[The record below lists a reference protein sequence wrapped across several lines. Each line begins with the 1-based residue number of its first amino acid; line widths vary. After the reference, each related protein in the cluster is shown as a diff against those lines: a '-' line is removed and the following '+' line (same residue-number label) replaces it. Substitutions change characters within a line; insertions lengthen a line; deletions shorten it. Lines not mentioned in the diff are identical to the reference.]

1 MNELKENKGAGL
13 KYFLFIG
20 IPVIIVLGILGAYYY
35 ATNPMNVLIKTINKT
50 HESLNNLI
58 NDEESKNQAKISGN
72 ISFKTNQNWNG
83 LEELQNYDYDFLLAI
98 DKDKKQLKMGLG
110 MNKDQSTI
118 LNFFLYMLNGKQY
131 LESTKVYEKILEL
144 PETQTLQ
151 TDVYQSKYNSADLKT
166 IIRKCKDYL
175 VESLNKDYIHREK
188 TDININNE
196 TIKTTKITYLLD
208 KENQKRTLK
217 YLENKILAD
226 DELLTILSNIQE
238 KDKNTIKDEI
248 QETFNNYTYTD
259 DYKINLF
266 TESLKQNVIH
276 ITVVKDKENII
287 SITNYN
293 NEKSINFEDE
303 LEIHLVNQTDKE
315 LELNYLF
322 KNEKITGKIKIEKE
336 NQKRNIIF
344 RMNQNANEIEFNI
357 TYEIKYDTSID
368 IPNITNSKKIDELSG
383 EETLE
388 IFNKLE
394 NILKDTIFYKLIEKN
409 IL

>member
-118 LNFFLYMLNGKQY
+118 LDFFLYMLNGKQY

-248 QETFNNYTYTD
+248 QKTFNNYTYTD

-293 NEKSINFEDE
+293 NEKSINLEDE

>member
-276 ITVVKDKENII
+276 ITVVKDKENVI

-293 NEKSINFEDE
+293 NEKSINLEDE